1 MASSDDSSW
10 WFEYNDQIAEAL
22 IGVSLV
28 AFMIIATF
36 EEFVSLVLVLLVLLN
51 LGGRRS

>member
-10 WFEYNDQIAEAL
+10 WFEYNGQIAEAL

-28 AFMIIATF
+28 VLMIITTF
-36 EEFVSLVLVLLVLLN
+36 EEFVSLVLVLLVLLI
-51 LGGRRS
+51 LGGERS